1 MRPSTI
7 VSLITAAVVAVVTV
21 ICAILA
27 FVSRAGG
34 RAWFYW
40 IAPLLAIGFAGVM
53 ANLVAQY
60 WVKLGK
66 LETKGRPRK

>member
-1 MRPSTI
+1 VRPSTI
-7 VSLITAAVVAVVTV
+7 VSLVTAAVVAVVAA
-21 ICAILA
+21 ICAVLA
-27 FVSRAGG
+27 FVSRAPG

-53 ANLVAQY
+53 ANLVVTY
-60 WVKLGK
+60 WVKLGR

>member
-7 VSLITAAVVAVVTV
+7 VSLVTGVVVALTGLVLG
-21 ICAILA
+21 ILV
-27 FVSRAGG
+27 FVDRGSHRP
-34 RAWFYW
+34 WFYW

-53 ANLVAQY
+53 ANLVATY
-60 WVKLGK
+60 WVKIGR

>member
-1 MRPSTI
+1 VRPSTI
-7 VSLITAAVVAVVTV
+7 VSLVTGVVVALTGL
-21 ICAILA
+21 ALGILV
-27 FVSRAGG
+27 FVDRGSHRP
-34 RAWFYW
+34 WFYW

-60 WVKLGK
+60 WVKIGR

>member
-1 MRPSTI
+1 VRPSTI
-7 VSLITAAVVAVVTV
+7 VTLITAAVVAVVAV

-53 ANLVAQY
+53 ANLIAQY
-60 WVKLGK
+60 FVKIGK
-66 LETKGRPRK
+66 LEIKGRPRK